1 MYADIV
7 LLDASKEWEVS
18 SSNVYYKCGW
28 TPLEG
33 MTFNSKVISTM
44 CNGEWVYKDE
54 KLTGLRAASR
64 LKFKAP

>member
-1 MYADIV
+1 
-7 LLDASKEWEVS
+7 
-18 SSNVYYKCGW
+18 
-28 TPLEG
+28 LEG